1 MRNAPPAFG
10 NCGTGG
16 KFMYTRLKNRKKIM
30 NYCNVPVVRFY
41 VEGDDGLN
49 YEADDDSSFDDTDDL
64 LNTLRIR
71 NPTEKFY
78 MLAVI
83 DA

>member
-1 MRNAPPAFG
+1 
-10 NCGTGG
+10 
-16 KFMYTRLKNRKKIM
+16 M

-49 YEADDDSSFDDTDDL
+49 YEADDYSSFDDTDDL

>member
-1 MRNAPPAFG
+1 MRHRRSETAAQVESLCIPDLNRG
-10 NCGTGG
+10 N
-16 KFMYTRLKNRKKIM
+16 KIM